1 MPFSALNLFRIQEQ
15 DQRDRMQE
23 HRVLL
28 LQESNGVLLDA
39 ALLNVEAN
47 REVVG
52 IRTLEKNVLSAG

>member
-1 MPFSALNLFRIQEQ
+1 
-15 DQRDRMQE
+15 MQE